1 MQDVADRD
9 VRAESWTPA
18 QWYCVVF
25 GATLVLAGALGFIA
39 DSSFDVGDSLQ
50 GDKLVAFEVNGW
62 HNVIHLLSGVFL
74 LAVSRVNAT
83 ARLGAIGFGVV
94 YGVVTLIGL
103 IDGQDVFGLIPVNAP
118 DNALHVAIS
127 LLGILTGL
135 MSKRSGVLG
144 SGDADPSTV

>member
-1 MQDVADRD
+1 VADRD
-9 VRAESWTPA
+9 VQAESWTPA

-25 GATLVLAGALGFIA
+25 GATLVLAGVLGFFTN
-39 DSSFDVGDSLQ
+39 SSFGVGDSLNTEDQ
-50 GDKLVAFEVNGW
+50 LIVFEVNGW
-62 HNVIHLLSGVFL
+62 HNVIHLLSGIFL

-94 YGVVTLIGL
+94 YGAVTLIGL

-118 DNALHVAIS
+118 DNVLHLAIA

-144 SGDADPSTV
+144 SGQSDPSTV